1 MTDQGAPGQNPV
13 PGYYYAAG
21 DPPGTVR
28 QWDGT
33 QWLGDPIPAPPGA
46 TGLVADNS
54 SFATLGRRLGA
65 VIIDILIVVVIS
77 VLGLVAFG
85 DVDTTESS
93 FNATGGAEQILV
105 WLAITVVYIAL
116 IAVKGATPGKMMLGL
131 AITTEDGSTTPV
143 GAQKAVMRSLPYI
156 IGVIPVLGFLV
167 VLGSLIVSLVMISS
181 DPERRSVFDRIGN
194 TRVIT
199 K

>member
-33 QWLGDPIPAPPGA
+33 QWLGDPMPAPPGSS
-46 TGLVADNS
+46 GMVDDNS
-54 SFATLGRRLGA
+54 RFATLGIRMGA
-65 VIIDILIVVVIS
+65 WVIDVVILILLS
-77 VLGLVAFG
+77 VGGLLIFG
-85 DVDTTESS
+85 DVDTSDS
-93 FNATGGAEQILV
+93 GFSATGGAEQILLGLV
-105 WLAITVVYIAL
+105 FTAAYIAL
-116 IAVKGATPGKMMLGL
+116 IAIKGGTPGKLMLGL
-131 AITTEDGSTTPV
+131 KITTEDGMTTPP
-143 GAQKAVMRSLPYI
+143 GAQKAIMRSLPYI
-156 IGVIPVLGFLV
+156 LVNIPLLGFLV
-167 VLGSLIVSLVMISS
+167 LIVSLIAGLIMISS